1 MYYKNLPY
9 LTFWGMAVDRLVHD
23 HAPST
28 CVHMPGHLASA
39 LTHDTSAPMVC
50 SSTKE

>member
-28 CVHMPGHLASA
+28 SCVRPLAARPLARHPWLDS
-39 LTHDTSAPMVC
+39 LTNLVC
-50 SSTKE
+50 